1 MSYRHISAVIV
12 SCLIQFACTTDAP
25 RPTPV
30 AARAAVAAP
39 ALTCETPASEQLA
52 VSDSASES
60 LACGPCRPNY
70 GCQCGEDF
78 CTRIGAACP

>member
-25 RPTPV
+25 RPAPV
-30 AARAAVAAP
+30 AAQAAVAAP
-39 ALTCETPASEQLA
+39 TLTCETPATAQLTM
-52 VSDSASES
+52 SDNAAES
-60 LACGPCRPNY
+60 LACGPCPSGY

-78 CTRIGAACP
+78 CTRRGVPCP